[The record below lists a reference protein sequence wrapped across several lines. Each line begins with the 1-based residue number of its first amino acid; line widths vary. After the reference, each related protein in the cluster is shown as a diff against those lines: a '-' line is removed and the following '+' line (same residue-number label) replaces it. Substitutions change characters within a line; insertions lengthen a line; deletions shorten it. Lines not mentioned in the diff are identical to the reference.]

1 MVMGKTWSGILDNE
15 AESGRNMTIG
25 IGIWFALA
33 GGLAALAGLTGMRHT
48 RQLRRRGVTAWATAV
63 PPVSADDPLGGPPQR
78 TVIRYGLAD
87 GRVIEQIVPE
97 PAWKAAMLRAGRKVL
112 IWYDPE
118 NPQDILIHGR
128 EGRHFDRAF
137 VAAGMLFMLLGT
149 GIAAFGH

>member
-1 MVMGKTWSGILDNE
+1 MVMGETRSGILDE
-15 AESGRNMTIG
+15 EPEFGQSMTIV

-33 GGLAALAGLTGMRHT
+33 GGLAALVGLTGMRRT
-48 RQLRRRGVTAWATAV
+48 RQLRRRGVAAWATAM
-63 PPVSADDPLGGPPQR
+63 PPVSADEQPGGPPRR
-78 TVIRYGLAD
+78 TAIRYGLAD

-118 NPQDILIHGR
+118 DPQDILIHGR
-128 EGRHFDRAF
+128 EGRHCDRVF
-137 VAAGMLFMLLGT
+137 VAAGMLFILLGT